1 MSRDRIIHV
10 ALPSGH
16 VYDIRIGSGA
26 LSALSSTAR
35 DLKEC
40 KRALVISDENVGPA
54 YGKLVKK
61 RLEEVSYRLNLQE
74 LMDRNIFELSGGEKQ
89 QIVCGSVYAALPSVI
104 VMDEPSSN
112 LDMESIRKLQK
123 LIRMMKDEGKT
134 VLISE
139 HRLWYLEGIADRY
152 VLLEDGRIRQEFTPE
167 AAADLSLE
175 KRKALGL
182 RAVKREQLYELRP
195 DMGLIKQ
202 KSTGLEIDGLQ
213 FSRQMRQVLNVPHL
227 EIPSGA
233 IVAVIGE
240 NGAGKSTLIKCLT
253 GINAFDAGEIRV
265 DGIDGPVVNHSTLD
279 AQKKGIST
287 VYQEV
292 NLCPNL
298 SVAENLFIGREP
310 KTKLGTIDWKTMTA
324 KSNRIIKSLDL
335 DIDVTKN
342 LEEYSLALQQMIA
355 IARAVDMDCKVL
367 ILDEPTSSL
376 DDHEVEKLFVLMRQ
390 LKEKGVAIVFV
401 THFLEQV
408 YAVCDR
414 ITVLRNGILVGEY
427 PIEELPR
434 VKLVAAMMGKD
445 FDDLA
450 AVKSEEKKDFTNVPV
465 VIDAQGM
472 SHKGKIKPF
481 DLQIHKGEVVGLT
494 GLLGSG
500 RSELARVIYGADKNQ
515 TGKLFVNGKEAKI
528 NAPIDAMNLGM
539 GLLPDDR
546 KAEGIIAD
554 LSVRENIILAMQAK
568 RGMFKLLPMSRQ
580 NEIADKYIEL
590 LQIKTASRET
600 LIGQLSGGNQQK
612 VILARW
618 LATDPEFLI
627 LDEPTRGI
635 DVGTKTEIQKLV
647 IELADQGKSLIFISS
662 EIEEML
668 RTCSKLVVLR
678 DGQEV
683 GEITE
688 ELTQGHV
695 MQSIAGGGRNE

>member
-1 MSRDRIIHV
+1 
-10 ALPSGH
+10 
-16 VYDIRIGSGA
+16 
-26 LSALSSTAR
+26 
-35 DLKEC
+35 
-40 KRALVISDENVGPA
+40 
-54 YGKLVKK
+54 
-61 RLEEVSYRLNLQE
+61 
-74 LMDRNIFELSGGEKQ
+74 
-89 QIVCGSVYAALPSVI
+89 
-104 VMDEPSSN
+104 
-112 LDMESIRKLQK
+112 
-123 LIRMMKDEGKT
+123 
-134 VLISE
+134 
-139 HRLWYLEGIADRY
+139 
-152 VLLEDGRIRQEFTPE
+152 
-167 AAADLSLE
+167 
-175 KRKALGL
+175 
-182 RAVKREQLYELRP
+182 
-195 DMGLIKQ
+195 
-202 KSTGLEIDGLQ
+202 
-213 FSRQMRQVLNVPHL
+213 
-227 EIPSGA
+227 
-233 IVAVIGE
+233 
-240 NGAGKSTLIKCLT
+240 
-253 GINAFDAGEIRV
+253 
-265 DGIDGPVVNHSTLD
+265 
-279 AQKKGIST
+279 
-287 VYQEV
+287 
-292 NLCPNL
+292 
-298 SVAENLFIGREP
+298 
-310 KTKLGTIDWKTMTA
+310 MTA

-618 LATDPEFLI
+618 ACH
-627 LDEPTRGI
+627 RSGI
-635 DVGTKTEIQKLV
+635 PYSG
-647 IELADQGKSLIFISS
+647 
-662 EIEEML
+662 
-668 RTCSKLVVLR
+668 
-678 DGQEV
+678 
-683 GEITE
+683 
-688 ELTQGHV
+688 
-695 MQSIAGGGRNE
+695 